1 MEYQTHKAA
10 AKARRKLVPCKI
22 KIRGH
27 EIQVDWATPCHESG
41 DSLSIQTSLL
51 IKNLRES
58 CRNDE
63 LVYYYSLRNK
73 FKIIKFKRLPTQALI
88 SFNSKQEAEF
98 AMRIYNGKRELFQFF
113 FFLSTSNPLLFT
125 LHPHTQRSKIPL
137 SSTTSPRKTSELR

>member
-1 MEYQTHKAA
+1 MKLITELSPITQGLNNRGYAFVDYQTHKAA

-51 IKNLRES
+51 IKNLRQT
-58 CRNDE
+58 CKNDE

-98 AMRIYNGKRELFQFF
+98 AMRIYNGQLLRSFVIRSDSFRSDLRRLF
-113 FFLSTSNPLLFT
+113 
-125 LHPHTQRSKIPL
+125 
-137 SSTTSPRKTSELR
+137 

>member
-51 IKNLRES
+51 IRNLRES

-63 LVYYYSLRNK
+63 LVFYYSLRNR
-73 FKIIKFKRLPTQALI
+73 FKIIKFKRLPNQALI

-98 AMRIYNGKRELFQFF
+98 AMRIYSGKPFDSLEPLCFSSQT
-113 FFLSTSNPLLFT
+113 STSNPTISFF
-125 LHPHTQRSKIPL
+125 HRHQRFA
-137 SSTTSPRKTSELR
+137 